1 MPSAYIT
8 GATGFVGLNLIQ
20 RLTQEGWDIRALHR
34 SSSDLT
40 YLSRFDAA
48 RVVGDVTDRASLE
61 RSMPENVDVVFHVAA
76 SVNMWSRNNATQTKI
91 NVDGTRNLVDV
102 ALAKNARRFVQ
113 TSSVAAFGPCDGDVL
128 HDDSESRAATHWV
141 NYFRTKYLA
150 DQEVIAG
157 IGKGLHACFIYP
169 GYVLGPYEQSNLSRL
184 FRLLKEGK
192 LRGTFPG
199 CGPWCHVHGLVHAL
213 IRSAEIGRPGDRYL
227 IGALHASFAEALEI
241 VARCVGVDPPLVLP
255 RWLLMPLARI
265 NEWGSFITGKEPDIT
280 PEIVHLFSMDISFN
294 CTKAERELGYR
305 ETSLARMVEDTYAW
319 LVAEKRI

>member
-1 MPSAYIT
+1 M
-8 GATGFVGLNLIQ
+8 
-20 RLTQEGWDIRALHR
+20 
-34 SSSDLT
+34 
-40 YLSRFDAA
+40 
-48 RVVGDVTDRASLE
+48 VGDVTDRASLE

-91 NVDGTRNLVDV
+91 NVDGARNLVDV
-102 ALAKNARRFVQ
+102 ALAKNAKRFVQ
-113 TSSVAAFGPCDGDVL
+113 TSSVAAFGPRDGDIL

-157 IGKGLHACFIYP
+157 IAKGLHACFIYP
-169 GYVLGPYEQSNLSRL
+169 GYVLGPYEQSNFSRL

-192 LRGTFPG
+192 LAGTFPG
-199 CGPWCHVHGLVHAL
+199 SGPWCHVDGLVHAL

-227 IGALHASFAEALEI
+227 IGAEHASFSEALAI
-241 VARCVGVDPPLVLP
+241 VARCVGVAPPRVLP

-280 PEIVHLFSMDISFN
+280 PEIVHLFSMDVSFN